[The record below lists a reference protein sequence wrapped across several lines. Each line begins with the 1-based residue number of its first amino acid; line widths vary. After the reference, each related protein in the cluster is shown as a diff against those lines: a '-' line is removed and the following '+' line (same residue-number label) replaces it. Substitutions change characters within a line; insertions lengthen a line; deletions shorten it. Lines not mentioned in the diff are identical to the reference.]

1 MGIWGEE
8 RPGRRRVGHLGSSL
22 SCIPGADVL
31 GVGGQP
37 SPPQWLEWCSGRR
50 CEDADSSPEG
60 QTSASR
66 TLSQGKQERTQPR
79 GSAGKVSS
87 VRGLG
92 RPIPHALCQKQSDRP
107 GGETGTSPMPAQ
119 SDCFSPPGQWQYCR
133 ETDRAEMLPEQ
144 GKAREVSWA
153 PTGPE
158 GGLAEGPQPASG
170 ITGTARA
177 HFCLTWILPSPCVA
191 RILYHTL
198 WGQRGPTLL
207 SVPPLELNR
216 LVFLRCFPVIQV
228 VMSVTHL

>member
-1 MGIWGEE
+1 
-8 RPGRRRVGHLGSSL
+8 
-22 SCIPGADVL
+22 
-31 GVGGQP
+31 
-37 SPPQWLEWCSGRR
+37 
-50 CEDADSSPEG
+50 
-60 QTSASR
+60 
-66 TLSQGKQERTQPR
+66 
-79 GSAGKVSS
+79 
-87 VRGLG
+87 
-92 RPIPHALCQKQSDRP
+92 
-107 GGETGTSPMPAQ
+107 
-119 SDCFSPPGQWQYCR
+119 
-133 ETDRAEMLPEQ
+133 MLPEQ

-158 GGLAEGPQPASG
+158 GDLAEGPQPASG

-216 LVFLRCFPVIQV
+216 LVFLRCFPVTQV